1 MLRFIIMGHVTV
13 SAELY
18 VIKKVFITTV
28 WMISVLFWS
37 LFLSQNFN
45 DSESEDVLHTVNPN
59 EVFNESDSG
68 TSDILDPTHCLTL
81 ATPTVYQVV
90 YDLSGVGG
98 DQQKEQKV
106 DVISI
111 ELGVSTTNASLSV
124 VFTDV

>member
-1 MLRFIIMGHVTV
+1 MFH
-13 SAELY
+13 
-18 VIKKVFITTV
+18 
-28 WMISVLFWS
+28 
-37 LFLSQNFN
+37 SQSFN

-68 TSDILDPTHCLTL
+68 ASDIPDPTHCLTL

-98 DQQKEQKV
+98 EQQKQQKV

-111 ELGVSTTNASLSV
+111 ELGVYTKIHITVYLCYLFLN
-124 VFTDV
+124 VFYSYYRYL